1 MLQPLAA
8 AMLAA
13 LAAAQEPARPAAEDE
28 LLRVEAARSEAVRS
42 GDLKLL
48 ETIYADDFTGVAG
61 TGQLVT
67 KKQLFEIFARVDP
80 GIRYTTSET
89 QARVFGDAGV
99 VSGRL
104 AGRREDGTLVSEARF
119 MHLFV
124 RRDGRFRFV
133 AGQSTPILAS
143 PDPFPGGLPPAPRQ
157 PARAMEEPY
166 PPNAPGV
173 TPPRKV
179 HEIRPHWPA
188 ATRPREA
195 LAALDVVIR
204 RDGRVMIEQ
213 TRQATDQEWE
223 RACRQAVAQ
232 WRYEAA
238 SKDGM
243 PVAVRMTVTCA
254 SNVR

>member
-1 MLQPLAA
+1 MLPLAVA
-8 AMLAA
+8 ILAA
-13 LAAAQEPARPAAEDE
+13 GAAGQEAARPSPEDE
-28 LLRVEAARSEAVRS
+28 LLRTEAARSEAIRN
-42 GDLKLL
+42 GDMKLL
-48 ETIYADDFTGVAG
+48 DAIYSDDFTGVAG

-80 GIRYTTSET
+80 TVRFTTSET
-89 QARVFGDAGV
+89 SARVFGDAGV

-124 RRDGRFRFV
+124 RRDGRYRFV
-133 AGQSTPILAS
+133 AGQSTPIVAS
-143 PDPFPGGLPPAPRQ
+143 PDPFPGGLPAAPRQ
-157 PARAMEEPY
+157 PARAFEEPY

-173 TPPRKV
+173 TPPRKL
-179 HEIRPHWPA
+179 HEVRPQWPA
-188 ATRPREA
+188 MTRPREA
-195 LAALDVVIR
+195 TAALDIVIR
-204 RDGRVMIEQ
+204 RDGRVMVEQ
-213 TRQATDQEWE
+213 TRQATDPEWE

-243 PVAVRMTVTCA
+243 PVAVRLTVTCA